1 MVRALLDEICTKQI
15 AGIYVR
21 RKGKKKEQARSQRGI
36 RLGNVGCR
44 CSKAMQNHHKC

>member
-21 RKGKKKEQARSQRGI
+21 RKGKKKNKPD
-36 RLGNVGCR
+36 LNVV
-44 CSKAMQNHHKC
+44 